1 MAKNN
6 FYWKCEFE
14 NSNGETVLK
23 TVYAKTT
30 RQAFKYTYEM
40 GVCNSKINI

>member
-30 RQAFKYTYEM
+30 RQAFK
-40 GVCNSKINI
+40 